1 MTRVH
6 AASSSGARVL
16 VITGAASGLGRAVA
30 ETMAARGWWVFATM
44 REPARPEGAA
54 LRALAS
60 EKGWR
65 LETPALDVTSD
76 TSVGACAA
84 HVFETTGGRVDVL
97 LNNAGF
103 MLAGPLEETSP
114 DELAAQLDTNV
125 VGVHRVTRAFLPA
138 MRARGEGCLAF
149 VGSVS
154 GRVAL
159 PFIAGYHASKWA
171 LAAWVEG
178 LRYEVAPFGL
188 RVVLFEPGPFATEL
202 HAKERRA
209 RETDTRSPYAVF
221 FARFMQRNHDVPRA
235 PAADFVACFERALA
249 APSPALRWPVGP
261 FSFSGT
267 TLKRLVPDRLYEI
280 VLTWI
285 LGLRPGRRPAPPA

>member
-1 MTRVH
+1 MAPAQVT
-6 AASSSGARVL
+6 SPGGRVL
-16 VITGAASGLGRAVA
+16 VITGASSGLGRAVA

-44 REPARPEGAA
+44 RSPERPEGGA
-54 LRALAS
+54 LRALAR

-76 TSVGACAA
+76 ESVAACAA
-84 HVFETTGGRVDVL
+84 QILEATAGRVDVL
-97 LNNAGF
+97 LNNAAY
-103 MLAGPLEETSP
+103 MLAGPLEETTA

-138 MRARGEGCLAF
+138 LRAREQGCLAF

-159 PFIAGYHASKWA
+159 PFLAGYHASKWA

-178 LRYEVAPFGL
+178 LRYELAPFGL
-188 RVVLFEPGPFATEL
+188 RVVLLEPGPFATEL

-209 RETDTRSPYAVF
+209 RETSTRSPYAAF
-221 FARFMQRNHDVPRA
+221 FARFMRRNHDVPRGSVA
-235 PAADFVACFERALA
+235 TFVACFERAIGA
-249 APSPALRWPVGP
+249 SSPAFRWPVGP

-267 TLKRLVPDRLYEI
+267 TLKRLVPDRLYEL
-280 VLTWI
+280 VLTWV
-285 LGLRPGRRPAPPA
+285 LGLRPGRRPPPSA